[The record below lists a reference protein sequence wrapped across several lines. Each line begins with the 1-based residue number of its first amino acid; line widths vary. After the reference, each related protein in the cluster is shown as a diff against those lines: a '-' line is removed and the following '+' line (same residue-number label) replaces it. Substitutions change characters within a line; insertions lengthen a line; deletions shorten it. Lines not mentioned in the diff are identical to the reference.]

1 MSNFKFIRFIFILVA
16 LLIVACSKK
25 KQEQDQQQTAKQ
37 ETPSGEISSDTLLAP
52 EPASQFQP
60 LPEIEVEAGL
70 SPPTKIDYIT
80 WDDSWT
86 PKLAELPAAIY
97 WNFFDSSLATVF
109 TSAQKNAL
117 ANRGFFVEQEA
128 PRWRVE
134 VDDMIDLYSDLSA
147 NELGIE
153 YSIVPV
159 YISTDL
165 LLHVYH
171 LLFDHALQEMEQAN
185 FRPLLAVLTA
195 KLYDRSKQ
203 DYETATDDLIKMA
216 ALKNQAYFAVAGEL
230 LKNKEQSPLADEV
243 LSAGAKKFVDA
254 ELALINGAKGIAGS
268 PLFDVREDYSQF
280 RPRGHY
286 TRSEELSSYF
296 RAMMWYGRMPFS
308 VENEQATL
316 QAILITRALQDRE
329 FEKYWLALMNPIDFL
344 IGETEDL
351 GVGHYRQL
359 MREVY
364 GESPALEDFANR
376 EKLTR
381 FLDQARHLPQRR
393 VAQMTEQAFRFMG
406 QRFVPDAE
414 IFSKLTTPRVGP
426 PPRLMPKAAD
436 VMAILGSA
444 FAETLLEND
453 KATISGYADSL
464 QALKSS
470 YQEIA
475 ASQWQRNTYW
485 CWLNTLRPLLGGK
498 DHHFPFFMR
507 GLSWRKKSLL
517 TSLSSWAELK
527 HDTILYT
534 VQSYAELGEGGEEE
548 EPKLP
553 PPPPQ
558 PKGYVEPDLEFFN
571 RLIFMVE
578 KTFRTLEAANLLS
591 DEYRQKFAEYLA
603 NANALRAIVRKEL
616 LNESLSYEQYYFI
629 TRLADDLKL
638 VAAPA
643 IGSGSEI
650 QDERS
655 NRMAIVAD
663 VHTDAWNGQVLEV
676 GVGTPQRIY
685 VAVKDMSGGVR
696 VAVGY
701 IFSYYEFSQP
711 MDNRMTDEEWQ
722 NLVYGYGGRELS
734 EKEPSWV
741 KDLR

>member
-1 MSNFKFIRFIFILVA
+1 MSQSKAVVILLILVSLH
-16 LLIVACSKK
+16 LLACSKK

-37 ETPSGEISSDTLLAP
+37 ETPSGEISSDTLPAP
-52 EPASQFQP
+52 ESASRFQP
-60 LPEIEVEAGL
+60 LPEIEIEAGL

-171 LLFDHALQEMEQAN
+171 LLFDHALQEMEQAQ
-185 FRPLLAVLTA
+185 FRPMLAELTA

-203 DYETATDDLIKMA
+203 DYEAATDGLIKMA

-243 LSAGAKKFVDA
+243 LSADAKKFVNA

-286 TRSEELSSYF
+286 TRSDELSSYF

-308 VENEQATL
+308 VEKEQATL
-316 QAILITRALQDRE
+316 QALLITRALRDRE
-329 FEKYWLALMNPIDFL
+329 LEEYWLALMNPIDFL
-344 IGETEDL
+344 IGEQEDL
-351 GVGHYRQL
+351 GVGQYRQL

-381 FLDQARHLPQRR
+381 FRDQAGHLPKRR

-414 IFSKLTTPRVGP
+414 IFSKLTTPRVGA
-426 PPRLMPKAAD
+426 RLMPKAAD

-444 FAETLLEND
+444 FAETLLEDD

-475 ASQWQRNTYW
+475 TSQWQRNTYW

-498 DHHFPFFMR
+498 DQRFPFFMR

-553 PPPPQ
+553 PSPPQ

-571 RLIFMVE
+571 RLIYMVE
-578 KTFRTLEAANLLS
+578 KTFRTLEAAKLLS
-591 DEYRQKFAEYLA
+591 DEYRQKMAEYLA

-616 LNESLSYEQYYFI
+616 LNESLSYGEYDFI
-629 TRLADDLKL
+629 TQLADDLKL

-655 NRMAIVAD
+655 NRMAVVAD

-685 VAVKDMSGGVR
+685 VAVKDESGGAR

-722 NLVYGYGGRELS
+722 NLVYGGHNIS
-734 EKEPSWV
+734 DKEPRWV
-741 KDLR
+741 NDLRK